1 MTCGGCGLLYSVR
14 GRGPVF
20 KDCRLALSLDQPVI
34 AHTSSRSVP
43 LAPLVAAEYCFAN
56 FLVISWV
63 ARIDTP
69 LSMKLMIPFRGQNM

>member
-1 MTCGGCGLLYSVR
+1 
-14 GRGPVF
+14 
-20 KDCRLALSLDQPVI
+20 
-34 AHTSSRSVP
+34 
-43 LAPLVAAEYCFAN
+43 LVAAEYCFAN